1 MVIIVP
7 NDGKPTMMVFFLIY
21 VLQIYMLHYRT
32 LVLPT
37 ERVGI
42 NLSAVDVSV
51 S

>member
-7 NDGKPTMMVFFLIY
+7 NDGKPTMMVLFETY
-21 VLQIYMLHYRT
+21 VLQIYMLHYRI

-42 NLSAVDVSV
+42 NLSAVEVYVS
-51 S
+51 